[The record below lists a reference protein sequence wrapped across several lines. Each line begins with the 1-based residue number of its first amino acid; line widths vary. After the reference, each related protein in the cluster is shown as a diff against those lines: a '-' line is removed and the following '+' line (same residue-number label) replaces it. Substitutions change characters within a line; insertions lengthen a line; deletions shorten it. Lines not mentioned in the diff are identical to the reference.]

1 MGNEAIESSSLRR
14 KLASTGSGPA
24 MVKDALTIS
33 QRAPSKLVR
42 MTGRAFALVSL
53 AALLAGALAMPAAV
67 PAQCRLCAT
76 PTTGAIGEDKS
87 DVIRLEVQA
96 RLDFD
101 QLILM
106 DSASPGSARLLPDGT
121 SSVSGSIGALGGR
134 AMVGSVIVRGAP
146 GRLVR
151 IALPS
156 SISLYGLAGGSIRL
170 DSLVTDLPSQPR
182 LDSQGALQFKF
193 GGELHVNGDASGDYR
208 GDVPITVDYL

>member
-1 MGNEAIESSSLRR
+1 
-14 KLASTGSGPA
+14 
-24 MVKDALTIS
+24 MVKGALTIS
-33 QRAPSKLVR
+33 QRAALKLLR

-53 AALLAGALAMPAAV
+53 AALLAGALAMPAAA

-76 PTTGAIGEDKS
+76 PTTGAIGEEKS

-106 DSASPGSARLLPDGT
+106 DSASPGSARLLPDGS

-151 IALPS
+151 VALPS
-156 SISLYGLAGGSIRL
+156 SINLYGLAGGSIRL

-193 GGELHVNGDASGDYR
+193 GGELHVEGDASGDYR